1 MLAIINGKCILP
13 DEQGDFAI
21 ETGKVILCEGE
32 RIKGIVSEREAADL
46 NIEDT
51 IDAKGCYVSPGF
63 LNVHI
68 HGCDGMDTMDDE
80 ETALPKMSR
89 LQAKTGVTGFLP
101 TTMTCAWD
109 DVAKA
114 FSHIRHYQQQQ
125 PAGARI
131 LGAHMEGP
139 FISPAKK
146 GAQAECNIRPADFEL
161 VEPWQD
167 VVRIITLAPEELPDY
182 HFVELCEEAGI
193 TVSIGHTAADYETV
207 MEAVT
212 EHGVHHITHLYN
224 AMTPFHHRNPGVVG
238 AALDSLANCEIIA
251 DNVHSHPAAQRLLY
265 HAKGGR
271 NIILITDSLRACG
284 VGDGPS
290 ELGGQKVFVKGE
302 LATLEDGTIAGS
314 VATMNRCIKI
324 FWENTGAPLARVI
337 EMATKTPAAE
347 LNLYDELGSLEAG
360 KRADIVIFDDDVKIK
375 QTIIGGKVFC

>member
-32 RIKGIVSEREAADL
+32 RIKGIVSEREAAVL

-51 IDAKGCYVSPGF
+51 IDAEGCYVSPGF

-125 PAGARI
+125 PTGARI